1 MSTDKEKKYDTP
13 EEFLHEIMKTYG
25 DDVLRLAYVYVKD
38 MELAKDMSQDVFV
51 KCFEKYHE
59 FRHESSYKTW
69 VLRIAANHCKDY
81 LRSGYYKYI
90 RVQKFASK
98 LIKSK
103 DKTPE
108 EAFLLQ
114 SQMDEITECVL
125 RLPRKYREV
134 IILFYF
140 QDLSI
145 KEIGSLLEKNENTIK
160 TRLRTARNL
169 FGKLYKTNEGS
180 DEYGGSIK

>member
-1 MSTDKEKKYDTP
+1 MSTDQEKIYNTP
-13 EEFLHEIMKTYG
+13 EQFLVEMMKMYG
-25 DDVLRLAYVYVKD
+25 DDVIRLAYVYVKD
-38 MELAKDMSQDVFV
+38 IELAKDISQDVFV
-51 KCFEKYHE
+51 KCYEKYHE

-69 VLRIAANHCKDY
+69 ILRITANHCKDY
-81 LRSGYYKYI
+81 LRSGHYKYI
-90 RVQKFASK
+90 KVQKFAAS

-108 EAFLLQ
+108 EAYLLKSQ
-114 SQMDEITECVL
+114 SDDITECVL

-145 KEIGSLLEKNENTIK
+145 KEMSSLLGKNENTIK

-169 FGKLYKTNEGS
+169 FGKLYQSKEGS
-180 DEYGGSIK
+180 EKYGG